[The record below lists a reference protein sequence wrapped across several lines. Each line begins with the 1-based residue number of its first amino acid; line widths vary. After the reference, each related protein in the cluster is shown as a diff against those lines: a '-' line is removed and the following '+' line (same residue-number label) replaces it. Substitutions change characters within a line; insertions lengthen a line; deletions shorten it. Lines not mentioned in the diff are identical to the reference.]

1 MAGRMLLGAFW
12 CLMLVLVLV
21 PCYAYKYKTYFMT
34 QRVDHFSFAND
45 DTFLQRF
52 LINDEHWDKNGG
64 PIFFYAGN
72 EGDITLFAENTGFM
86 WDIAPEFKAMIVFGE
101 HRYYGIS
108 EPYGNR
114 SLTVPK
120 YSGYLT
126 SEQALED
133 YVALLSYLRFVI
145 EGAQTSPVIVFGGSY
160 GGMLA
165 AWFRIKYPHIVQGA
179 IAASAPVR
187 QFTDFTPC
195 DKFGQKVTED
205 FANASASC
213 AEVIRKSWG
222 AINSITAND
231 EGLAWLSK
239 TWKLCKPLKSTAD
252 VDTLKAYLMDVWTN
266 LAMVD
271 YPYPANFL
279 APLPAYPVK
288 VVCSHLTDSSHD
300 GKALLEELFAG
311 LTVYFNYTGESK
323 CLDAGQQ
330 ADVRLDDQGWDF
342 QSCTEMV
349 MPFCYDGVKDFFEP
363 APWDFQ
369 AYTANCQ
376 KTWGV
381 TPRTYMV
388 PLMYG
393 GWSFKAASNIVFSN
407 GLLDPWSTGG
417 VLWNVSE
424 SVVSVIIPEGAHHLD
439 LRSANPA
446 DPLSV
451 VEARRLEKAHITKW
465 IQEFKQLQ
473 GAA

>member
-1 MAGRMLLGAFW
+1 MGASTFLRACLL
-12 CLMLVLVLV
+12 CLVLS
-21 PCYAYKYKTYFMT
+21 CHAYKYKTYFT
-34 QRVDHFSFAND
+34 RQRVDHFSFANQ

-52 LINDEHWDKNGG
+52 LINDDHWDSNGG

-86 WDIAPEFKAMIVFGE
+86 WDIAAEFRALLVFGE
-101 HRYYGIS
+101 HRYYGVS
-108 EPYGNR
+108 EPYGNK
-114 SLTVPK
+114 SLTTPK

-126 SEQALED
+126 SEQALAD
-133 YVALLSYLRFVI
+133 YVDLVSYLRFVI
-145 EGAQTSPVIVFGGSY
+145 EELKPVLYMSLEGLMEGCWPPGSASSTLTS
-160 GGMLA
+160 
-165 AWFRIKYPHIVQGA
+165 A

-205 FANASASC
+205 FAKASEAC
-213 AEVIRKSWG
+213 VEVIRKSWA
-222 AINSITAND
+222 AIDAVTAKED
-231 EGLAWLSK
+231 GMAWLSK
-239 TWKLCKPLKSTAD
+239 TWNLCKPLKDKGEVEAM
-252 VDTLKAYLMDVWTN
+252 KGYLMDTWTN

-279 APLPAYPVK
+279 APLPAYPIE
-288 VVCSHLTDSSHD
+288 VVCSHLTEPGRE
-300 GKALLEELFAG
+300 GKALLEELFEG
-311 LTVYFNYTGESK
+311 VTVYFNYTGQSK
-323 CLDAGQQ
+323 CLDYTEE
-330 ADVRLDDQGWDF
+330 ADARLDDRGWSF

-369 AYTANCQ
+369 EVVANCR

-381 TPRTYMV
+381 TPRAYMA

-393 GWSFKAASNIVFSN
+393 GWTFNAASNIVFSN

-417 VLWNVSE
+417 VLWNVSD
-424 SVVSVIIPEGAHHLD
+424 SVVAVIIPEGAHHLD

-446 DPLSV
+446 DPPSV
-451 VEARRLEKAHITKW
+451 VEARRVEKAHITKW
-465 IQEFKQLQ
+465 IEQFKQMQ
-473 GAA
+473 GAG